1 MGPLVIAD
9 TLPGIAPVAI
19 QQGRYV
25 AEYII
30 KRERGEKKTLFSYL
44 YKGNLAVIG
53 RKSAVAFR
61 GRLKISGIFAWLTWI
76 FVQQLLQQGR

>member
-25 AEYII
+25 AESII
-30 KRERGEKKTLFSYL
+30 KKERGEKTTLFSYL
-44 YKGNLAVIG
+44 DKGNLSVIG

-61 GRLKISGIFAWLTWI
+61 GRLKIYGIFAWLTWI
-76 FVQQLLQQGR
+76 FVQQLLQYGR